1 MKDFINSRLSEEKLR
16 VIIGGSVG
24 DGSGTVE
31 CSCTCPGEDST
42 KTTGIHSIAS
52 VYAVNNMIPPGN

>member
-24 DGSGTVE
+24 DDSGTDN

-42 KTTGIHSIAS
+42 KTTGCFSIGS
-52 VYAVNNMIPPGN
+52 VYVVNNMVPGD